1 MTRQTVHQITN
12 ALGIDEIA
20 IALNVSKSSVRFAR
34 TNGAF
39 SANWY
44 GPLKIL
50 CDEAGIPC
58 PLSAFRMRSITVKRG
73 NAHEE
78 AQAAEEAVG
87 NQI

>member
-1 MTRQTVHQITN
+1 MTRQIVHQITN
-12 ALGIDEIA
+12 TLGIDEIA
-20 IALNVSKSSVRFAR
+20 IALDVSKSSVRFAR

-58 PLSAFRMRSITVKRG
+58 PLSAFRMRSISARRG
-73 NAHEE
+73 NLLEE
-78 AQAAEEAVG
+78 TRAEGQAVG
-87 NQI
+87 NEH